1 MEWYLK
7 VMKENY
13 SNFSGRARRKEFWM
27 FYLFYVIAIIVAMI
41 LDQALG
47 LTWDMGY
54 GVQSPY
60 GWCYL
65 LVGLFHFIPFLA
77 LHARRMHDVG
87 KSGWFLLICLVPIVG
102 SIWLLI
108 LWCTDGH
115 VADNAYGSN
124 PKIEKEAA

>member
-65 LVGLFHFIPFLA
+65 LAVLFHFIPFLA